1 MDADVAMARHR
12 PHTFRTV
19 TCHPISGSD
28 LEPPRRR
35 RSTKRNATMY
45 EMMNGNMGWGMGVTG
60 ILVLILLVLGI
71 AALWKYL
78 SRG

>member
-1 MDADVAMARHR
+1 
-12 PHTFRTV
+12 
-19 TCHPISGSD
+19 
-28 LEPPRRR
+28 
-35 RSTKRNATMY
+35 MY
-45 EMMNGNMGWGMGVTG
+45 DMMNGTMGWGMGVTW